1 MKSLKKEFLS
11 DMKEVIKAETKG
23 AGAMLVEILIEVL
36 LFVALVPSIVTGV
49 TALEGNATGTEAVIY
64 TIVPLLLSLAL
75 LFMIGKTTG
84 VIKGKK

>member
-11 DMKEVIKAETKG
+11 DMKEVAETEIKG
-23 AGAMLVEILIEVL
+23 AAGMLIDILIEVL
-36 LFVALVPSIVTGV
+36 LFVALVPSIVAGV
-49 TALEGNATGTEAVIY
+49 GALSGNSTGTEKIIY

-84 VIKGKK
+84 VIKTK